1 MPVVSKRFHIVLIIL
16 KIQHK
21 HWCVDIAYT
30 VHSRI
35 SKKKKKRKHFVN
47 CFLFIFSMSNT
58 LYDSETGST
67 LQYLRIDV
75 IPNLVE

>member
-30 VHSRI
+30 VHSKI
-35 SKKKKKRKHFVN
+35 SKKQKNVSILIIVSCSF
-47 CFLFIFSMSNT
+47 FSMINT
-58 LYDSETGST
+58 LYDSETGSN
-67 LQYLRIDV
+67 LPYLRIDA